1 MPTTR
6 SRLRHLFFK
15 WLHSKWLWV
24 KLPSQSKSVIVTPR
38 IMIVWPHCI
47 EHSGEVSALLP
58 WLWRQRGF
66 LWLLTGVL
74 SRVWEG
80 AWGKFWLLIHG
91 ECAGSF
97 KKEWISIQTMRENVS
112 TFTVRLVPSGTETGY
127 DILYLVRFTTC
138 RFHGDQRL
146 VAGRCDYPELII
158 ETLCFLL
165 KNLARVCIRFDHI
178 KILCTKVL
186 SCGFVT

>member
-1 MPTTR
+1 
-6 SRLRHLFFK
+6 
-15 WLHSKWLWV
+15 
-24 KLPSQSKSVIVTPR
+24 
-38 IMIVWPHCI
+38 
-47 EHSGEVSALLP
+47 
-58 WLWRQRGF
+58 
-66 LWLLTGVL
+66 
-74 SRVWEG
+74 
-80 AWGKFWLLIHG
+80 
-91 ECAGSF
+91 
-97 KKEWISIQTMRENVS
+97 MRENVS

-186 SCGFVT
+186 SCGFVTYVPVYFIVLTSKGIFVLCI